1 MKIQNKGNNKK
12 LVEKEVQENEERKK
26 VLISIISVIA
36 IIAILITGKKYWN
49 EYQVKKDADQVEKM
63 VHGEEAKTELE
74 HILKLLDRK
83 ALTPEGKI
91 KSYKIDDS
99 YTMKGITEAINVK
112 LIINDDKD
120 LTVKTALYKDSK
132 RGALEPNGIL
142 TSERL
147 SELLSNK
154 ITG

>member
-49 EYQVKKDADQVEKM
+49 EYQTEKDADQVKKM

-120 LTVKTALYKDSK
+120 LTVKTTLYKDSK
-132 RGALEPNGIL
+132 RGALEHGAIL
-142 TSERL
+142 TSEKL
-147 SELLSNK
+147 SGLLSDN
-154 ITG
+154 GW

>member
-1 MKIQNKGNNKK
+1 
-12 LVEKEVQENEERKK
+12 
-26 VLISIISVIA
+26 
-36 IIAILITGKKYWN
+36 
-49 EYQVKKDADQVEKM
+49 M
-63 VHGEEAKTELE
+63 VHGEEAKTGLE

-99 YTMKGITEAINVK
+99 YSMKGITEAVNVK

-142 TSERL
+142 TSEKL

-154 ITG
+154 VTG

>member
-1 MKIQNKGNNKK
+1 
-12 LVEKEVQENEERKK
+12 
-26 VLISIISVIA
+26 
-36 IIAILITGKKYWN
+36 
-49 EYQVKKDADQVEKM
+49 M
-63 VHGEEAKTELE
+63 VHGGEAKTELE

-83 ALTPEGKI
+83 ALTSEGKI

-120 LTVKTALYKDSK
+120 LTIKTALYKDSK

-142 TSERL
+142 TSEKL

-154 ITG
+154 VTG

>member
-1 MKIQNKGNNKK
+1 M
-12 LVEKEVQENEERKK
+12 
-26 VLISIISVIA
+26 ISIIPVIA
-36 IIAILITGKKYWN
+36 IIVILITGKKYWN

-74 HILKLLDRK
+74 YILKLLDKK

-132 RGALEPNGIL
+132 REALEHGAIL
-142 TSERL
+142 TSEKL
-147 SELLSNK
+147 SGLLSDN
-154 ITG
+154 GR

>member
-1 MKIQNKGNNKK
+1 M
-12 LVEKEVQENEERKK
+12 
-26 VLISIISVIA
+26 ISIIPVIA

-63 VHGEEAKTELE
+63 VYGEEVKTELE

-99 YTMKGITEAINVK
+99 YTMKGITEAINIK

-120 LTVKTALYKDSK
+120 LTIKTTLYKDSK
-132 RGALEPNGIL
+132 RGVLEHGAIL
-142 TSERL
+142 TSEKL
-147 SELLSNK
+147 SGLLSDN
-154 ITG
+154 GR

>member
-1 MKIQNKGNNKK
+1 M
-12 LVEKEVQENEERKK
+12 
-26 VLISIISVIA
+26 ISIISVIA

-63 VHGEEAKTELE
+63 VHGEEAKIEIE

-132 RGALEPNGIL
+132 RGALEHGAIL
-142 TSERL
+142 TSEKL
-147 SELLSNK
+147 SGLLSDN
-154 ITG
+154 GW

>member
-1 MKIQNKGNNKK
+1 
-12 LVEKEVQENEERKK
+12 
-26 VLISIISVIA
+26 LISIIPVIA

-132 RGALEPNGIL
+132 RGALEHNGIL
-142 TSERL
+142 TSEKL

-154 ITG
+154 VTG

>member
-1 MKIQNKGNNKK
+1 M
-12 LVEKEVQENEERKK
+12 
-26 VLISIISVIA
+26 ISIVSVIA
-36 IIAILITGKKYWN
+36 ILVTGKKYWN

-83 ALTPEGKI
+83 ALTLEGKI
-91 KSYKIDDS
+91 KSYKIDGS

-142 TSERL
+142 TSEKL
-147 SELLSNK
+147 SGLLSNN
-154 ITG
+154 GR

>member
-1 MKIQNKGNNKK
+1 
-12 LVEKEVQENEERKK
+12 
-26 VLISIISVIA
+26 
-36 IIAILITGKKYWN
+36 
-49 EYQVKKDADQVEKM
+49 M
-63 VHGEEAKTELE
+63 VYGEEVKTELE
-74 HILKLLDRK
+74 HILKLLDKK

-99 YTMKGITEAINVK
+99 YSMKGITKAINVK

-142 TSERL
+142 TSEKL

-154 ITG
+154 VTG

>member
-1 MKIQNKGNNKK
+1 M
-12 LVEKEVQENEERKK
+12 
-26 VLISIISVIA
+26 ISIISVIV

-49 EYQVKKDADQVEKM
+49 EYQEKKDADQVEKM
-63 VHGEEAKTELE
+63 VHGEEAKTGLE

-99 YTMKGITEAINVK
+99 YTMKGITEAVNVK

-120 LTVKTALYKDSK
+120 LTVKTGLYKDSK
-132 RGALEPNGIL
+132 RGALEHGAIL
-142 TSERL
+142 TSEKL
-147 SELLSNK
+147 SGLLSDN
-154 ITG
+154 GR

>member
-1 MKIQNKGNNKK
+1 M
-12 LVEKEVQENEERKK
+12 
-26 VLISIISVIA
+26 ISIISVIA

-49 EYQVKKDADQVEKM
+49 EYQTEKDADQVKKM

-99 YTMKGITEAINVK
+99 YTMKGITEAVNVK

-132 RGALEPNGIL
+132 RGALEHGAIL
-142 TSERL
+142 TSEKL
-147 SELLSNK
+147 SGLLSDN
-154 ITG
+154 GR

>member
-1 MKIQNKGNNKK
+1 M
-12 LVEKEVQENEERKK
+12 KK

-49 EYQVKKDADQVEKM
+49 EYQTEKDADQVEKM

-91 KSYKIDDS
+91 KVIK
-99 YTMKGITEAINVK
+99 
-112 LIINDDKD
+112 
-120 LTVKTALYKDSK
+120 
-132 RGALEPNGIL
+132 
-142 TSERL
+142 
-147 SELLSNK
+147 
-154 ITG
+154 

>member
-1 MKIQNKGNNKK
+1 M
-12 LVEKEVQENEERKK
+12 
-26 VLISIISVIA
+26 
-36 IIAILITGKKYWN
+36 
-49 EYQVKKDADQVEKM
+49 KKDADQVEKM
-63 VHGEEAKTELE
+63 VHGEEAKIEIE

-99 YTMKGITEAINVK
+99 YTMKGITEAVNVK

-132 RGALEPNGIL
+132 RGALEPNDIL
-142 TSERL
+142 TSEKL

-154 ITG
+154 VTG

>member
-1 MKIQNKGNNKK
+1 M
-12 LVEKEVQENEERKK
+12 
-26 VLISIISVIA
+26 ISIISVIA

-99 YTMKGITEAINVK
+99 YTMKGITEAVNVK

-120 LTVKTALYKDSK
+120 LTVKTGLYKDSK
-132 RGALEPNGIL
+132 RGAL
-142 TSERL
+142 
-147 SELLSNK
+147 
-154 ITG
+154 

>member
-1 MKIQNKGNNKK
+1 M
-12 LVEKEVQENEERKK
+12 
-26 VLISIISVIA
+26 ISIISVIV

-49 EYQVKKDADQVEKM
+49 EYRVEKDVDQVEKM
-63 VHGEEAKTELE
+63 VYGEEVKTELE

-99 YTMKGITEAINVK
+99 YTMKGITEAINIK

-120 LTVKTALYKDSK
+120 LTIKTTLYKDSK
-132 RGALEPNGIL
+132 RGVLEHGAIL
-142 TSERL
+142 TSEKL
-147 SELLSNK
+147 SGLLSDN
-154 ITG
+154 GR

>member
-1 MKIQNKGNNKK
+1 M
-12 LVEKEVQENEERKK
+12 
-26 VLISIISVIA
+26 ISIISVIA

-83 ALTPEGKI
+83 ALAPEGKI

-99 YTMKGITEAINVK
+99 YTMKGITEAVNVK

-132 RGALEPNGIL
+132 RGAL
-142 TSERL
+142 
-147 SELLSNK
+147 
-154 ITG
+154 

>member
-1 MKIQNKGNNKK
+1 M
-12 LVEKEVQENEERKK
+12 
-26 VLISIISVIA
+26 ISIISVIA

-74 HILKLLDRK
+74 HILKLLDKK

-99 YTMKGITEAINVK
+99 YTMKGITEAVNVK

-120 LTVKTALYKDSK
+120 LTVKTGLYKDSK
-132 RGALEPNGIL
+132 RGALEHGAIL
-142 TSERL
+142 TSEKL
-147 SELLSNK
+147 SGLLSDN
-154 ITG
+154 GR

>member
-1 MKIQNKGNNKK
+1 M
-12 LVEKEVQENEERKK
+12 
-26 VLISIISVIA
+26 IIIIPVIA

-49 EYQVKKDADQVEKM
+49 EYQTEKDADQEKKM
-63 VHGEEAKTELE
+63 VYGEEAKTELE

-99 YTMKGITEAINVK
+99 YTIKGITEVVNVK

-142 TSERL
+142 TSEKL
-147 SELLSNK
+147 SELLSDNRR
-154 ITG
+154 

>member
-1 MKIQNKGNNKK
+1 M
-12 LVEKEVQENEERKK
+12 EKDV
-26 VLISIISVIA
+26 
-36 IIAILITGKKYWN
+36 
-49 EYQVKKDADQVEKM
+49 DQVEKM
-63 VHGEEAKTELE
+63 VYGEEVKTELE

-99 YTMKGITEAINVK
+99 YTMKGITEAVNVK

-120 LTVKTALYKDSK
+120 LTVKTALHKDSK
-132 RGALEPNGIL
+132 RGALEHNAIL
-142 TSERL
+142 TSEKL

-154 ITG
+154 VTG

>member
-1 MKIQNKGNNKK
+1 M
-12 LVEKEVQENEERKK
+12 
-26 VLISIISVIA
+26 ISIIPVIA
-36 IIAILITGKKYWN
+36 IIVILITGKKYWN
-49 EYQVKKDADQVEKM
+49 EYQVKKDTDQVEKM

-132 RGALEPNGIL
+132 RGALEHGAIL
-142 TSERL
+142 TSEKL
-147 SELLSNK
+147 SGLLSDN
-154 ITG
+154 GR

>member
-1 MKIQNKGNNKK
+1 M
-12 LVEKEVQENEERKK
+12 KK

-120 LTVKTALYKDSK
+120 LTIKTTLYKDSK
-132 RGALEPNGIL
+132 RGVLEHGAIL
-142 TSERL
+142 TSEKL
-147 SELLSNK
+147 SGLLSDN
-154 ITG
+154 GR

>member
-12 LVEKEVQENEERKK
+12 LVEKEGEMKK
-26 VLISIISVIA
+26 VLISIISVIV

-49 EYQVKKDADQVEKM
+49 EYRVEKDVDQVEKM
-63 VHGEEAKTELE
+63 VYGEEVKTELE
-74 HILKLLDRK
+74 YILKLLDRK

>member
-12 LVEKEVQENEERKK
+12 LVEKEGQENEE
-26 VLISIISVIA
+26 SIDKYSIGNSNNSV
-36 IIAILITGKKYWN
+36 LITGKKYWN
-49 EYQVKKDADQVEKM
+49 EYQEKKDADQVETM
-63 VHGEEAKTELE
+63 VHGEEAKTGLE

-132 RGALEPNGIL
+132 RGALEHGAIL
-142 TSERL
+142 TSQKL
-147 SELLSNK
+147 SGLLSDNRR
-154 ITG
+154 

>member
-49 EYQVKKDADQVEKM
+49 EYQTEKDADQVKKM

-99 YTMKGITEAINVK
+99 YTMKGITEAVNVK

-120 LTVKTALYKDSK
+120 LTVKTGLYKDSK
-132 RGALEPNGIL
+132 RGALEHGAIL
-142 TSERL
+142 TSEKL
-147 SELLSNK
+147 SGLLSNN
-154 ITG
+154 GR

>member
-1 MKIQNKGNNKK
+1 M
-12 LVEKEVQENEERKK
+12 
-26 VLISIISVIA
+26 ISIIPVIA

-142 TSERL
+142 TSEKL

-154 ITG
+154 VTG